1 MKLVVSIGK
10 TYQEDPYEPIRIEL
24 GLERE
29 LKAGVKD
36 EEITKKFKEDSLLLQ
51 DAIDEIYL
59 DRRKFIEGE
68 S

>member
-1 MKLVVSIGK
+1 MKLTVNISK
-10 TYQEDPYEPIRIEL
+10 TFQEDPYEPIKVEL

-29 LKAGVKD
+29 LKAVTKD
-36 EEITKKFKEDSLLLQ
+36 EEITNKFREDSLLLQ
-51 DAIDEIYL
+51 DTIDEIYL